1 MHEMG
6 SRNRPPVWTNLVCL
20 QEVPSQIEKRAHNPG
35 TVGRAMNLHQQ
46 TAGEYFAH
54 AMLSKFR
61 EAGAVIPIV
70 GD

>member
-6 SRNRPPVWTNLVCL
+6 SRNRLPVWINLVCL
-20 QEVPSQIEKRAHNPG
+20 QEVPSRIENRAHNPG

-46 TAGEYFAH
+46 TASEHFAH
-54 AMLSKFR
+54 AMLSEFR
-61 EAGAVIPIV
+61 EAGAVIPII